1 MQLQLDSN
9 ENIEAIVTVC
19 DDYIDTRKTRLKA
32 SFLITP
38 ETVIAH
44 WRPKRAIDIRAAD
57 LEALLAT
64 SAEIY
69 LVGTGP
75 DQYFPQALELQS
87 FIRVGKTGLPFLRIS
102 KCSRGLP
109 LFFFPISAISMPA
122 PMVSFSLTNNRRL

>member
-19 DDYIDTRKTRLKA
+19 DDYIDTRKSRLKA

-87 FIRVGKTGLPFLRIS
+87 FIRIGKTIDFMH
-102 KCSRGLP
+102 SRAACHTYNLLAGEGRKVVA
-109 LFFFPISAISMPA
+109 AIIIESD
-122 PMVSFSLTNNRRL
+122 

>member
-32 SFLITP
+32 SFLFTP

-87 FIRVGKTGLPFLRIS
+87 FIRIGKTIDFMH
-102 KCSRGLP
+102 SRAACHTYNLLAGEGRKVVA
-109 LFFFPISAISMPA
+109 AIIIESD
-122 PMVSFSLTNNRRL
+122 

>member
-9 ENIEAIVTVC
+9 ENIEASVTVC
-19 DDYIDTRKTRLKA
+19 DDYIDTRKTRHKE

-38 ETVIAH
+38 EVVIAH

-87 FIRVGKTGLPFLRIS
+87 FIRIGKTIDFMH
-102 KCSRGLP
+102 SRAACHTYNLLAGEGRKVAA
-109 LFFFPISAISMPA
+109 AIIIESD
-122 PMVSFSLTNNRRL
+122 

>member
-1 MQLQLDSN
+1 MQFQLDNN

-19 DDYIDTRKTRLKA
+19 DDYIDTRKTRLKE

-38 ETVIAH
+38 EAVIPH
-44 WRPKRAIDIRAAD
+44 WRPNRAIDIRSAD

-87 FIRVGKTGLPFLRIS
+87 FIRIGKTIDFMH
-102 KCSRGLP
+102 SRAACHTYNLLAGEGRKVVA
-109 LFFFPISAISMPA
+109 AIIIESD
-122 PMVSFSLTNNRRL
+122 

>member
-87 FIRVGKTGLPFLRIS
+87 FIRIGKTIDFMH
-102 KCSRGLP
+102 SRAACHTYNLLAGEGRKVVA
-109 LFFFPISAISMPA
+109 AIIIESD
-122 PMVSFSLTNNRRL
+122 

>member
-9 ENIEAIVTVC
+9 ENIETIVTVC
-19 DDYIDTRKTRLKA
+19 DDYIDTRKTRFKA

-38 ETVIAH
+38 EAVIAH
-44 WRPKRAIDIRAAD
+44 WRPKRAIDIRSED

-64 SAEIY
+64 RAEIY

-87 FIRVGKTGLPFLRIS
+87 FIRIGKTIDVMH
-102 KCSRGLP
+102 SRAACHTYNLLASEGRKVAA
-109 LFFFPISAISMPA
+109 AIIIESD
-122 PMVSFSLTNNRRL
+122 

>member
-19 DDYIDTRKTRLKA
+19 DDYIDTRQTRLKA

-44 WRPKRAIDIRAAD
+44 WRQKRAIDIRATD

-87 FIRVGKTGLPFLRIS
+87 FIRIGKTIDFMH
-102 KCSRGLP
+102 SRAACHTYNLLAGEGRKVAA
-109 LFFFPISAISMPA
+109 AIIIESD
-122 PMVSFSLTNNRRL
+122 

>member
-1 MQLQLDSN
+1 MQLQLDNN

-19 DDYIDTRKTRLKA
+19 DDYIDTRQTRLKA

-44 WRPKRAIDIRAAD
+44 WRPKRAIDIRATD

-87 FIRVGKTGLPFLRIS
+87 FIRIGKTIDFMH
-102 KCSRGLP
+102 SRAACHTYNLLAGEGRKVAA
-109 LFFFPISAISMPA
+109 AIIIESD
-122 PMVSFSLTNNRRL
+122 

>member
-19 DDYIDTRKTRLKA
+19 DDYIDTRKTRLKE

-87 FIRVGKTGLPFLRIS
+87 FIRVGKTIDFMH
-102 KCSRGLP
+102 SRAACHTYNLLAGEGRKVVA
-109 LFFFPISAISMPA
+109 AIIIESD
-122 PMVSFSLTNNRRL
+122 

>member
-1 MQLQLDSN
+1 VQLQLDSN

-19 DDYIDTRKTRLKA
+19 DDYIDTRQTRLKA

-44 WRPKRAIDIRAAD
+44 WRPKRAIDIRATD

-87 FIRVGKTGLPFLRIS
+87 FIRVGKTIDFMH
-102 KCSRGLP
+102 SRVACHTYNLLAGEGRKVVA
-109 LFFFPISAISMPA
+109 AIIIESD
-122 PMVSFSLTNNRRL
+122 

>member
-44 WRPKRAIDIRAAD
+44 WRPKRAIDIRSAD

-87 FIRVGKTGLPFLRIS
+87 FIRVGKTIDFMH
-102 KCSRGLP
+102 SRAACHTYNLLAGEGRKVVA
-109 LFFFPISAISMPA
+109 AIIIESD
-122 PMVSFSLTNNRRL
+122 

>member
-1 MQLQLDSN
+1 VQLQLDSN

-87 FIRVGKTGLPFLRIS
+87 FIRVGKTIDFMH
-102 KCSRGLP
+102 SRAACHTYNLLAGEGRKVVA
-109 LFFFPISAISMPA
+109 AIIIESD
-122 PMVSFSLTNNRRL
+122 

>member
-64 SAEIY
+64 RAEIY

-87 FIRVGKTGLPFLRIS
+87 FIRVGKTIDFMH
-102 KCSRGLP
+102 SRAACHTYNLLAGEGRKVVA
-109 LFFFPISAISMPA
+109 AIIIESD
-122 PMVSFSLTNNRRL
+122 

>member
-75 DQYFPQALELQS
+75 DQYFPQAHELQS
-87 FIRVGKTGLPFLRIS
+87 FIRVGKTIDFMH
-102 KCSRGLP
+102 SRAACHTYNLLAGEGRKVVA
-109 LFFFPISAISMPA
+109 AIIIESD
-122 PMVSFSLTNNRRL
+122 

>member
-1 MQLQLDSN
+1 MTTAVQLQLDSN

-87 FIRVGKTGLPFLRIS
+87 FIRVGKTIDFMH
-102 KCSRGLP
+102 SRAACHTYNLLAGEGRKVVA
-109 LFFFPISAISMPA
+109 AIIIESD
-122 PMVSFSLTNNRRL
+122 

>member
-19 DDYIDTRKTRLKA
+19 DDYIDTRKTRLKE

-87 FIRVGKTGLPFLRIS
+87 FIRVGKTIDFMH
-102 KCSRGLP
+102 SRAACHTYNLLASEGRKVAA
-109 LFFFPISAISMPA
+109 AIIIESD
-122 PMVSFSLTNNRRL
+122 

>member
-1 MQLQLDSN
+1 MQFQLDNN

-19 DDYIDTRKTRLKA
+19 DDYIDTRKIRLKE

-38 ETVIAH
+38 KAVIAH
-44 WRPKRAIDIRAAD
+44 WRPKRAIDIRSAD

-87 FIRVGKTGLPFLRIS
+87 FIKIGKTIDFMH
-102 KCSRGLP
+102 SRAACHTYNLLASEGRKVAA
-109 LFFFPISAISMPA
+109 AIIIESD
-122 PMVSFSLTNNRRL
+122 

>member
-87 FIRVGKTGLPFLRIS
+87 FIRVGKTIDFMH
-102 KCSRGLP
+102 SRAACHTYNLLAGEGRKVVA
-109 LFFFPISAISMPA
+109 AIIIESD
-122 PMVSFSLTNNRRL
+122 

>member
-9 ENIEAIVTVC
+9 ENIEASVTVC
-19 DDYIDTRKTRLKA
+19 DDYIDTRKTRLKE
-32 SFLITP
+32 SFIITP
-38 ETVIAH
+38 EVVIAH

-87 FIRVGKTGLPFLRIS
+87 FIRIGKTIDFMH
-102 KCSRGLP
+102 SRAACHTYNLLAGEGRKVAA
-109 LFFFPISAISMPA
+109 AIIIESD
-122 PMVSFSLTNNRRL
+122 

>member
-9 ENIEAIVTVC
+9 ENIEAIVTVS
-19 DDYIDTRKTRLKA
+19 DDYIDTRKTRLKE

-44 WRPKRAIDIRAAD
+44 WRPKRAIDIRSAD

-87 FIRVGKTGLPFLRIS
+87 FIRVGKTIDFMH
-102 KCSRGLP
+102 SRAACHTYNLLAGEGRKVVA
-109 LFFFPISAISMPA
+109 AIIIESD
-122 PMVSFSLTNNRRL
+122 

>member
-19 DDYIDTRKTRLKA
+19 DDYIDTRKARLKE

-44 WRPKRAIDIRAAD
+44 WRPKRAFDIRSAD

-64 SAEIY
+64 RAEIY
-69 LVGTGP
+69 LVGTGT

-87 FIRVGKTGLPFLRIS
+87 FIRIGKTIDFMH
-102 KCSRGLP
+102 SRAACHTYNLLASEGRKVAA
-109 LFFFPISAISMPA
+109 AIIIESD
-122 PMVSFSLTNNRRL
+122 

>member
-1 MQLQLDSN
+1 VQLQLDSN

-19 DDYIDTRKTRLKA
+19 DDYIDTRQTRLKA

-44 WRPKRAIDIRAAD
+44 WRPKRAIDIRATD

-87 FIRVGKTGLPFLRIS
+87 FIRVGKTIDFMH
-102 KCSRGLP
+102 SRAACHTYNLLAGEGRKVVA
-109 LFFFPISAISMPA
+109 AIIIESD
-122 PMVSFSLTNNRRL
+122 

>member
-1 MQLQLDSN
+1 MEFQLDNN

-19 DDYIDTRKTRLKA
+19 DDYIDTRKTRLKE

-38 ETVIAH
+38 EAVIAH
-44 WRPKRAIDIRAAD
+44 WRPKRAIDIRSAD
-57 LEALLAT
+57 LEPLLAT

-87 FIRVGKTGLPFLRIS
+87 FIRIGKTIDFMH
-102 KCSRGLP
+102 SRAACHTYNLLASEGRKVAA
-109 LFFFPISAISMPA
+109 AIIIESD
-122 PMVSFSLTNNRRL
+122 

>member
-19 DDYIDTRKTRLKA
+19 DDYIDTRRTRLKA

-87 FIRVGKTGLPFLRIS
+87 FIRIGKTIDFMH
-102 KCSRGLP
+102 SRAACHTYNLLAGEGRKVAA
-109 LFFFPISAISMPA
+109 AIIIESD
-122 PMVSFSLTNNRRL
+122 

>member
-9 ENIEAIVTVC
+9 ENIEVIVTVC

-87 FIRVGKTGLPFLRIS
+87 FIRIGKTIDFMH
-102 KCSRGLP
+102 SRAACHTYNLLAGEGRKVVA
-109 LFFFPISAISMPA
+109 AIIIESD
-122 PMVSFSLTNNRRL
+122 

>member
-1 MQLQLDSN
+1 M
-9 ENIEAIVTVC
+9 
-19 DDYIDTRKTRLKA
+19 KTRLKE

-38 ETVIAH
+38 EAVIAH
-44 WRPKRAIDIRAAD
+44 WRPKRAIDIRSAD

-87 FIRVGKTGLPFLRIS
+87 FIRIGKTIDFMH
-102 KCSRGLP
+102 SRAACHTYNLLASEGRKVAA
-109 LFFFPISAISMPA
+109 AIIIESD
-122 PMVSFSLTNNRRL
+122 